1 MFQVNPVEGKG
12 FGIVATKF
20 IKKGVLILQED
31 PQIQIEPNE
40 ESQRGEDLMSS
51 IVANPGSWKIWIN
64 KLWSLF
70 NQMEESDQKEYLEL
84 YNSFEGEIHV
94 LGKVML
100 LVLVN
105 QMKENEEDDAE
116 KILDIVFIYFSNYRV
131 GGKVMIKIS
140 RFNHSC
146 RPNAVLKSD
155 TNQIWALSDIKPG
168 QEISIDY
175 CAGEGFLG
183 LRSKESRKIYIR
195 QNVLGEQISCSCDF
209 CKEEQEGIFYPGIR
223 YQTLLQS
230 KMDELIAEIE
240 KLEEELETAKQPH
253 SEQDN
258 KGVFEMF
265 PPGKCRILVLR
276 YKQLYKLSTEKKA
289 QPFYLYHIVKDG
301 YTAAYWFY
309 EVCYTLDLQHKE
321 IAGEFKNICIMFAK
335 AAAGFGKHLGKAY
348 VDVNEWKKRQNFDK
362 YFMDDITDYV
372 VHATRGWALAS
383 PGVGV
388 TVNPIQIS
396 LLTRLEQIT
405 ALSDLKP

>member
-1 MFQVNPVEGKG
+1 MFQVRPVEGKG

-51 IVANPGSWKIWIN
+51 IVANPGSWKIWMN

-84 YNSFEGEIHV
+84 DNKFDRTIHV

-100 LVLVN
+100 LAVVN
-105 QMKENEEDDAE
+105 QMKENSEDDAE
-116 KILDIVFIYFSNYRV
+116 KILNIVFIYFSNYGA
-131 GGKVMIKIS
+131 GGKVMFKIS

-155 TNQIWALSDIKPG
+155 SNQIWTLSDIESG

-175 CAGEGFLG
+175 CAGGGFLG

-195 QNVLGEQISCSCDF
+195 QSVLGEQILCSCDF
-209 CKEEQEGIFYPGIR
+209 CKEQEEDNDETI
-223 YQTLLQS
+223 LQS
-230 KMDELIAEIE
+230 KIDELIAEIE
-240 KLEEELETAKQPH
+240 KLEDERETAKQPH
-253 SEQDN
+253 NHQDN
-258 KGVFEMF
+258 KQVFQMF

-289 QPFYLYHIVKDG
+289 QPFYLYHIVCDG

-309 EVCYTLDLQHKE
+309 ELCYTLDLE
-321 IAGEFKNICIMFAK
+321 NEPVAGEFKNACLMFAK
-335 AAAGFGKHLGKAY
+335 AAAGFGKLLGKEY
-348 VDVNEWKKRQNFDK
+348 VDVKEWKKRQNFDK
-362 YFMDDITDYV
+362 YFMDDITDY
-372 VHATRGWALAS
+372 AIRNQGLPESMRGF
-383 PGVGV
+383 
-388 TVNPIQIS
+388 
-396 LLTRLEQIT
+396 
-405 ALSDLKP
+405 LS